1 MKIELK
7 EEIIQEFEQFCRL
20 NKIEDI
26 DKEAYKCF
34 VSGFNV
40 RKYGPTPMGQQ
51 KVVEKVVEVEKIIE
65 KIIEKEIPVTD
76 DSKVQEF
83 IEQINK
89 LKKEYENLEQIT
101 TEKDTQILSLSSQT
115 QFYETQ
121 IKGLKK
127 EVERRTGPLQRLM
140 RGDFLKGSRLNKNL
154 YDD

>member
-40 RKYGPTPMGQQ
+40 RKYGPTPMCQQ

>member
-1 MKIELK
+1 MNIKILDELR
-7 EEIIQEFEQFCRL
+7 EEFEQFCRL

-26 DKEAYKCF
+26 DAEAYKCF
-34 VSGFNV
+34 ISGFNV
-40 RKYGPTPMGQQ
+40 RKYGPTPVGQQ

-83 IEQINK
+83 IEEINK
-89 LKKEYENLEQIT
+89 LKKEYENSEKIT
-101 TEKDTQILSLSSQT
+101 SVKDTQILSLSSQT

-127 EVERRTGPLQRLM
+127 EVEKRTGPLQRLM

-154 YDD
+154 YDE